1 MPVALDMPTLLLNTS
16 LAAVYAA
23 VAMGYVWLVH
33 RREIA
38 VRYWAGGFL
47 AVAAGTLLIA
57 LRMQL
62 PALWTTAAGNTLVVS
77 GNCLLYVGTATFLRR
92 PVAWPWVGALVLATA
107 LSMAYWG
114 AFKPAFAWRVVLFST
129 AMSLI
134 WALMA
139 RDLARAAQDSPQR
152 VIYQF
157 VAVVYGVCI
166 AATIARAAYI
176 LFHPEV
182 GEVLAGGFVQTSWLA
197 ICQAMV
203 FFSPFGYLLM
213 TSQRLQLR
221 LDRLANE
228 DELTGVLNR
237 RAFLARAI
245 ELLASRS
252 RREATTILVMDLDH
266 FKQLNDRHGHAA
278 GDAALRGFA
287 RTVAAELRPQDL
299 FARVGGEEF
308 WILLPGTDAD
318 GANALAERLR
328 VAVERSALMFGD
340 ARLQITVSVGVST
353 VHDADIST
361 ALSNADSALYEA
373 KHGGRNRVVASRS
386 AA

>member
-1 MPVALDMPTLLLNTS
+1 MPVVLDMPTLLLNTS
-16 LAAVYAA
+16 LTSVYAA
-23 VAMGYVWLVH
+23 VAMAYVWRVH

-38 VRYWAGGFL
+38 VRYWAAGFASV
-47 AVAAGTLLIA
+47 AVGTLLIA
-57 LRMQL
+57 LRVQL
-62 PALWTTAAGNTLVVS
+62 PALWTIALGNTLVVA
-77 GNCLLYVGTATFLRR
+77 GNCMLYIGTATFLRR
-92 PVAWPWVGALVLATA
+92 AVAWPLIAALLLTTA
-107 LSMAYWG
+107 LAMAYWG
-114 AFKPAFAWRVVLFST
+114 ALRPAFVPRVVLFSA
-129 AMSLI
+129 AMSLP
-134 WALMA
+134 WAMMA
-139 RDLARAAQDSPQR
+139 HALARAARESPQR

-157 VAVVYGVCI
+157 VAVIYGACI
-166 AATIARAAYI
+166 AATVARAAYI
-176 LFHPEV
+176 GLNPEI

-237 RAFLARAI
+237 RAFLAQAI

-252 RREATTILVMDLDH
+252 RPDIAAILVLDLDH

-278 GDAALRGFA
+278 GDAALRGFT
-287 RTVAAELRPQDL
+287 RTVAAQLRPHDL

-308 WILLPGTDAD
+308 WILLPGTDVA
-318 GANALAERLR
+318 GAQALAERLR
-328 VAVERSALMFGD
+328 IEVERAALIFGD
-340 ARLQITVSVGVST
+340 ARLPITVSVGVSA
-353 VHDADIST
+353 VHEADIST
-361 ALSNADSALYEA
+361 ALSNADRALYEA
-373 KHGGRNRVVASRS
+373 KHGGRNRVVAARS